1 MESQI
6 VTEEFSLL
14 LENYKLHIQKQLNVL
29 KTKIE
34 YLNERFYNK
43 TNYKHVNERL
53 DNMEKGIVSL
63 KLKNEKDLDKQTKYL
78 QSYLHSYCTV
88 NSMITVLVS
97 CFLVSVMSGNYF

>member
-1 MESQI
+1 MEPQI
-6 VTEEFSLL
+6 VTKEFSLL
-14 LENYKLHIQKQLNVL
+14 LEDYKLHIQKQLNVL

-43 TNYKHVNERL
+43 TNYKYVNERL

-63 KLKNEKDLDKQTKYL
+63 KLKSEKNLDMQTR
-78 QSYLHSYCTV
+78 YLHCYCTV

-97 CFLVSVMSGNYF
+97 CFLVSVYF